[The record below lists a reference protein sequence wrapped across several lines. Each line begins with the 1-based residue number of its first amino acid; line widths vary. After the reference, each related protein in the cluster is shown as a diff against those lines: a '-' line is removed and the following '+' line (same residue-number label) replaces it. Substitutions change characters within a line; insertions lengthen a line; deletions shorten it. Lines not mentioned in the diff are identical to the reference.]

1 MPPRR
6 SGRGSSDRSSD
17 RERAKN
23 RKQSPLQAPRRV
35 FFFFLRRETPRW
47 LVLVVVCGARNPL
60 VDEGTGSETGGW
72 VGKRPM
78 GGLSAG
84 TGLNYRALLSSL
96 RSARIS
102 SSSSRALCTPWSAQT
117 TCESPES
124 KRKASCGSPCAP
136 NFPSLRLARDAGWS
150 AGARASTCLF
160 STTSKVALT
169 NTYVTREP
177 GSESLVLESGAMVK
191 RKLYAV
197 KKGRQPGLYTSW
209 KEAEEQ
215 VKGYRNAV
223 HRAFSSKK
231 EAETYLQGDEEPAP
245 EAEGAAGCSGSAD
258 GDPAPV
264 APDADPGQG
273 KRKKPS
279 PARAAKRRAV
289 PAKGPRDLKTV
300 RQSDER
306 GGSYHVL
313 QFDGGARGNP
323 GIAGAGVVLFS
334 PEGEVVGKKSLY
346 LGDSVTNNQ
355 AEYQALIMGLR
366 LGLELG
372 YTKLEV
378 EGDSELVINQVMG
391 HYEVNNKQL
400 KRLMGEV
407 VKALEQMEDIVIRH
421 IPREQNKIAD
431 ELANLA
437 MDTMASE

>member
-1 MPPRR
+1 M
-6 SGRGSSDRSSD
+6 
-17 RERAKN
+17 
-23 RKQSPLQAPRRV
+23 
-35 FFFFLRRETPRW
+35 
-47 LVLVVVCGARNPL
+47 VCGARNPL
-60 VDEGTGSETGGW
+60 VNEGTGSETGGW

-117 TCESPES
+117 TRESPES

-136 NFPSLRLARDAGWS
+136 NFSSLRLARDAGWS

-160 STTSKVALT
+160 STSKVALT

-177 GSESLVLESGAMVK
+177 GSESLVLEAGAMVK

-245 EAEGAAGCSGSAD
+245 EAEGAAGCSGLAD

-421 IPREQNKIAD
+421 IPREKNKIAD